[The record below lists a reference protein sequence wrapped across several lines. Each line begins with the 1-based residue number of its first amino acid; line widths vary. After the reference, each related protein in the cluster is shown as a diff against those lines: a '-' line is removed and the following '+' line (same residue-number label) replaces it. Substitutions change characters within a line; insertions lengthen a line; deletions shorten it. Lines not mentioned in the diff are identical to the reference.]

1 MDFKEEALLLR
12 KQGFTYR
19 EIVEKLNYE
28 ISVDWCKRNLRGVN
42 KPKQDDACVS
52 EIIALGL
59 RPQGITEYE
68 ATGVVFKHHPNASK
82 DKVRYLKGKAKETE
96 PKCLIHSGWIDYMK
110 PNDSHKAMNAF
121 VLHLMDQVDL
131 MVDDYITTFPHSN
144 KWAVRHEMLKLAFS
158 SKISPEPL
166 SNRVYKNE
174 VLAEVMEDR
183 CPKHLRT

>member
-1 MDFKEEALLLR
+1 MELKQKALELR
-12 KQGFTYR
+12 ESGYTYPQ
-19 EIVEKLNYE
+19 IVSALNGAV
-28 ISVDWCKRNLRGVN
+28 SVDWCKKNLKGVS
-42 KPKQDDACVS
+42 KPKQNDACVS
-52 EIIALGL
+52 EIVTLGL
-59 RPQGITEYE
+59 RPQGVTEYE

-82 DKVRYLKGKAKETE
+82 DKVRYLKDKAKETE

-110 PNDSHKAMNAF
+110 PNESHKAMNAF

-131 MVDDYITTFPHSN
+131 MVDDYTTSFPNSN

-174 VLAEVMEDR
+174 VLAEIMEDR
-183 CPKHLRT
+183 GTNQSCT